1 MQNDTIHAPPQP
13 CPFCAY
19 DEQRVVWADAL
30 VVALTD
36 AYPVS
41 PGHALVVP
49 RRHVATY
56 FDATPDEQASIW
68 AGVRAVK
75 DVLEQSLRPDGYNVG
90 FNAGVAA
97 GQTVAHAHVHV
108 IPRFSGDVDD
118 PRGGVRWVV
127 PGKAAWW
134 STP

>member
-1 MQNDTIHAPPQP
+1 MQNDMVHASPRS
-13 CPFCAY
+13 CPFCAH
-19 DEQRVVWADAL
+19 DAQRVVWADTH

-41 PGHALVVP
+41 PGHTLVVP

-56 FDATPDEQASIW
+56 FEATPEEQASIW
-68 AGVRAVK
+68 AAVREVK
-75 DVLEQSLRPDGYNVG
+75 SLLDQQMRPDGYNVG
-90 FNAGVAA
+90 FNAGGAA
-97 GQTVAHAHVHV
+97 GQTVDHAHVHV
-108 IPRFSGDVDD
+108 IPRFSGDVED

-127 PGKAAWW
+127 PTRAAWW

>member
-1 MQNDTIHAPPQP
+1 MQNDTIHASPHP

-19 DEQRVVWADAL
+19 DEQRVVWADTL
-30 VVALTD
+30 VIALTD

-41 PGHALVVP
+41 PGHTLVVP

-68 AGVRAVK
+68 AGVREVK
-75 DVLEQSLRPDGYNVG
+75 GMLEQSLRPDGYNVG

-97 GQTVAHAHVHV
+97 GQTGVEAHVV
-108 IPRFSGDVDD
+108 SVG
-118 PRGGVRWVV
+118 
-127 PGKAAWW
+127 
-134 STP
+134 S